1 MYSRFLLVPA
11 AAAIAI
17 SQPAV
22 GMDVQTL
29 DAAQQRLFPGATLI
43 PSDFTL
49 SPAAVERLKLVY
61 QVPVM
66 RPAVKAWRVA
76 SGGWL
81 FLDQVYGLN
90 DIVTYLVAVDAA
102 GAVSGIEI
110 LVCAEGYCGTTV
122 PEWRAQFVGITHGK
136 WEPSEAVTSIS
147 GLSLSSTHIAEGVK
161 KILAVHSRYLPTA
174 N

>member
-1 MYSRFLLVPA
+1 M
-11 AAAIAI
+11 
-17 SQPAV
+17 AV
-22 GMDVQTL
+22 DGRRSAEGDEGTSAEIPSVS
-29 DAAQQRLFPGATLI
+29 AWQQRDVFRDLNRRQT
-43 PSDFTL
+43 S
-49 SPAAVERLKLVY
+49 VLVDPWRCAP
-61 QVPVM
+61 Q
-66 RPAVKAWRVA
+66 AVKLGPV
-76 SGGWL
+76 L
-81 FLDQVYGLN
+81 V
-90 DIVTYLVAVDAA
+90 VAVDAA